1 MRSPRV
7 IVIQNLKKVKNKMLK
22 DKNYPAEWLYR
33 LGEFSTFIFICM
45 VFYLWLVVGSI
56 AENAPM

>member
-1 MRSPRV
+1 
-7 IVIQNLKKVKNKMLK
+7 MLK
-22 DKNYPAEWLYR
+22 DKSYTVKSLYR
-33 LGEFSTFIFICM
+33 LGEFLTFIFICM

>member
-1 MRSPRV
+1 M
-7 IVIQNLKKVKNKMLK
+7 KVKNKMLK